1 MWTPTSTRIFSTGWT
16 GGWFWRN
23 RENEPT
29 TEVALRR
36 GFKADLYVN
45 LAQYDPATQ
54 HATLE
59 VKVNPLMNW
68 IWFGVG
74 VMFIGTIIAL
84 LPERALAFA
93 ESRVPEGAATTT
105 MILLLAAAFGTA
117 SLHAQH
123 VVPSQTVSV
132 VPRTPLERRLQAE
145 IVCMCGSCGRKRVG
159 ECTCLKA
166 SQMREEIATL
176 TREGKTYDEI
186 IQYYIGQYGS
196 QEVLSAP
203 LNQGFNRLAWFFPYA
218 VGVAGVGII
227 GVLAVRWSRR
237 HRVTPAGTAAMPAYD
252 AALERRLD
260 DELRD
265 LD

>member
-1 MWTPTSTRIFSTGWT
+1 MVLI
-16 GGWFWRN
+16 
-23 RENEPT
+23 
-29 TEVALRR
+29 
-36 GFKADLYVN
+36 
-45 LAQYDPATQ
+45 
-54 HATLE
+54 
-59 VKVNPLMNW
+59 
-68 IWFGVG
+68 
-74 VMFIGTIIAL
+74 
-84 LPERALAFA
+84 
-93 ESRVPEGAATTT
+93 
-105 MILLLAAAFGTA
+105 LAAAFGVA

-132 VPRTPLERRLQAE
+132 VARTPLERRLQGE
-145 IVCMCGSCGRKRVG
+145 IICMCGNCGRKRVG

-166 SQMREEIATL
+166 NQMREEIARL
-176 TREGKTYDEI
+176 TKEGKTYDEI
-186 IQYYIGQYGS
+186 IQYYIAQYGS

-218 VGVAGVGII
+218 VGAAGVGLI

-237 HRVTPAGTAAMPAYD
+237 NRVTPGTAATPAYD